1 MSDKKKTFIFNL
13 EWSEVLLGCE
23 PEVRLEVYDA
33 IMRYAQSGTLAEM
46 KPLARMAFAFIKREM
61 DYNKAQY
68 EATIERKRE
77 AGRKGGSKAKQT
89 QADLSTAKQSQADS
103 STAKQTE
110 AQLSKAKQTQAG
122 LSTAKQSQAKL
133 SIYDNEYDNDNIPSY
148 EGDIMRVRERTKH
161 TPAQILEKFISENQI
176 TLESICMD
184 EAITLDDFRHTAEKI
199 LRLWQLDKWNCLPI
213 EKGNGEFSARHLIN
227 EVKSDLKKS
236 KINLTNDST
245 KNNPAGGRKGSKLPP
260 APGFGLA

>member
-89 QADLSTAKQSQADS
+89 QADLSTAKQSQA
-103 STAKQTE
+103 KP
-110 AQLSKAKQTQAG
+110 
-122 LSTAKQSQAKL
+122 

-148 EGDIMRVRERTKH
+148 EGDIMRVRERTEH